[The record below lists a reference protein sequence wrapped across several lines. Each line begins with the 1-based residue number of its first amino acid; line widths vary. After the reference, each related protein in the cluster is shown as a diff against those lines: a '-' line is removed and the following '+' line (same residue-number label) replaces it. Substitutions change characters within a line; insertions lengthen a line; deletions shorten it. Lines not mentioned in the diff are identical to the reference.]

1 MKTIGYFIL
10 FILVIYITINY
21 AHFKYNVNKEKII
34 VKELP
39 LPTTFYDFFRQ
50 RSLITDYAQMFGIE
64 GNELNLINSQNDIS
78 NKNSKTAK
86 KNDLYVPQRIF
97 VNM

>member
-1 MKTIGYFIL
+1 MKTIGFL
-10 FILVIYITINY
+10 FFFILVIYLTINY
-21 AHFKYNVNKEKII
+21 AHSKYNVNKERIL

-50 RSLITDYAQMFGIE
+50 RSLISDYAQMFGIE

-78 NKNSKTAK
+78 NKNSKNSK

-97 VNM
+97 VNI